1 MLNSPKAI
9 GILLAAGGS
18 TRMGQPKQLLLWQ
31 GKPLIIYTAAQLFAA
46 GCERI
51 IIVLGARATDCRET
65 CNEYLESD
73 PLLDSAIVWLE
84 NPNWSLGQSSS
95 LRLALDRVPTVRGDS
110 THFLVALCDQ
120 PRLQAEHY
128 RALMERAVH
137 DQVRVAAARY
147 AEGVGV
153 PACFGHECLP
163 DLQALRHDEGAKAWI
178 RSLSRKQVAEVNF
191 GEATGDV
198 DTASDWAKLCQ

>member
-1 MLNSPKAI
+1 MIPNKLRTNLWRYLAPAASVLFLISGI
-9 GILLAAGGS
+9 GIGYFL
-18 TRMGQPKQLLLWQ
+18 
-31 GKPLIIYTAAQLFAA
+31 PL
-46 GCERI
+46 
-51 IIVLGARATDCRET
+51 
-65 CNEYLESD
+65 
-73 PLLDSAIVWLE
+73 
-84 NPNWSLGQSSS
+84 
-95 LRLALDRVPTVRGDS
+95 RGDS

-198 DTASDWAKLCQ
+198 DTASDWAKLGQ